1 MHESTPSVFWE
12 GNFLNRSRGERYA
25 GVTESFKY
33 FLYSFLLAI
42 KYEEAFMDS
51 RIDSYFLH
59 LPLMLDCSLYQLKFG
74 LECSAEPSVCFR
86 EVQDVVRECF
96 TGAAVD
102 VIGLTK
108 S

>member
-1 MHESTPSVFWE
+1 MNRLLQFGE

-51 RIDSYFLH
+51 RIDSYSPH
-59 LPLMLDCSLYQLKFG
+59 LSLMLECSLYQLKFG
-74 LECSAEPSVCFR
+74 LECRYRAFGLLHRGAGCSARV
-86 EVQDVVRECF
+86 
-96 TGAAVD
+96 
-102 VIGLTK
+102 LW
-108 S
+108 